1 MNDTLLLITVLVW
14 MVCQAAT
21 IGIVCPVIIKELRMI
36 RGLIALDSALDTYRP
51 SEDRKNG
58 KNGKNGTRSVL
69 SPYKDDR
76 RISK

>member
-1 MNDTLLLITVLVW
+1 MSDTLLLIAVLVW
-14 MVCQAAT
+14 MVCQAVT
-21 IGIVCPVIIKELRMI
+21 IGVVCPIIIKELRMI

-51 SEDRKNG
+51 SEERKNG
-58 KNGKNGTRSVL
+58 KNSARSVL

>member
-1 MNDTLLLITVLVW
+1 MSDTLLLIAVLVW
-14 MVCQAAT
+14 MVCQAVT
-21 IGIVCPVIIKELRMI
+21 IGVVCPIIIKELRMI

-51 SEDRKNG
+51 SDERKIRRNSA
-58 KNGKNGTRSVL
+58 RSVL

>member
-1 MNDTLLLITVLVW
+1 MSDTLLLIAVLVW
-14 MVCQAAT
+14 MVCQAVT

-51 SEDRKNG
+51 SEERKNG
-58 KNGKNGTRSVL
+58 KNSARSVL

>member
-1 MNDTLLLITVLVW
+1 MNDTLLLIAVVVW

-21 IGIVCPVIIKELRMI
+21 IGVVCPAIIKELRMI

-51 SEDRKNG
+51 SEERKNG
-58 KNGKNGTRSVL
+58 KNGARSVL

>member
-1 MNDTLLLITVLVW
+1 MSDTLLLIAVLIW
-14 MVCQAAT
+14 MLCQAAT

-51 SEDRKNG
+51 SDERKIGRNSA
-58 KNGKNGTRSVL
+58 RSVL

-76 RISK
+76 RIGK